1 MNNYIKY
8 FSLFAII
15 LTIPIFSCFEPERGI
30 EKDNQTTQVTEKI
43 DLLVLP
49 VDENKDRAS
58 WQKPETVVAMLG
70 ELENKTIADIGAGTG
85 YFTFRFAM
93 NAEKV
98 IAIDIVPSYLAILDN
113 LKLKLP
119 QEIYNKIETR
129 LAKTDDPLLDTEEVD
144 IVVMINT
151 FNEISNK
158 PEYLQTVKK
167 AIRQGGKL
175 FIVDFKIKNLP
186 IDAPDIN
193 KRIPIFEL
201 ENLLSRAGFKQITTD
216 DTTLDYQF
224 VVTAVK

>member
-1 MNNYIKY
+1 MNYIIKSY
-8 FSLFAII
+8 LLFALI
-15 LTIPIFSCFEPERGI
+15 LSVTFFACIEPDKSSESVKSP
-30 EKDNQTTQVTEKI
+30 EVNDQN
-43 DLLVLP
+43 LLVLP
-49 VDENKDRAS
+49 IDENKDRAL

-70 ELENKTIADIGAGTG
+70 ELEDKTIADIGAGTG

-93 NAEKV
+93 SAAKV

-119 QEIYNKIETR
+119 QEIYHKIETR
-129 LAKTDDPLLDTEEVD
+129 LARTNDPMLEAEEVD

-151 FNEISNK
+151 FNEISDK
-158 PEYLQTVKK
+158 MEYLHTVKK
-167 AIRQGGKL
+167 GIKQGGKI

-201 ENLLSRAGFKQITTD
+201 ENLLSQAGFKNIITD
-216 DTTLDYQF
+216 DTALEYQF

>member
-1 MNNYIKY
+1 MNNYINY

-15 LTIPIFSCFEPERGI
+15 LTIPVFSCFEPERGI

-70 ELENKTIADIGAGTG
+70 ELESKTIADIGAGTG